1 MGISTITRVLLG
13 AAVILTGASYS
24 APSVGAAQLQLHE
37 MLFKR
42 KKRNGPRVV
51 RPSPFSRKKIQNG
64 VPVTETAKPR
74 AKIKRVAGPRY
85 YTYKAPKVAA
95 FTLAG
100 LLGDAASKPSTGEI
114 GVPTMNFEAQR
125 FSEALRAVPEGRVSI
140 EPSIAA
146 AVKSHYAEKPEFIW
160 SRGSSV
166 TAEAKALADMLGDAA
181 AHGLNPSDYQVT
193 VPADEFSIANP
204 AQRTAALLAF
214 DIQLTA
220 HAIRFAM
227 DMKDGAVNPNL
238 ISGYHDF
245 SKNRLKPAD
254 ALAGLSSAS
263 QIAADYVVSLVPKQ
277 PQYAQL
283 QAELVALEN
292 SEDNEIVFPEKVFMK
307 PGGIED
313 SLPLLMKAMDRKM
326 RVETREKH
334 AEVIAAYDGSLSYEG
349 PIVELVRDVQR
360 DLGLVPDG
368 IVGPKTISRLG
379 GTSLATKVKSVELA
393 LERLRWHPEEYGR
406 RQVVINQP
414 EYRVRY
420 MENNETKLAMRAI
433 VGKPSNQTNFFH
445 DEIESVV
452 FNPYWGV
459 PQSIIVNE
467 MLPKL
472 QRDPGYL
479 DRAGYVV
486 TSQGGTQIASSAI
499 NWGQYSGPVPYNVR
513 QKPGP
518 RNALGELKI
527 LFPNKHA
534 IYMHDTPAKKLFARE
549 SRAYS
554 HGCVRLQDP
563 RAMAAAVLGK
573 SVDYVASNLG
583 GYERAEKVSDKIP
596 VYVAYFTAWP
606 NDNGKVEFHPDVY
619 KRDMYLTRA
628 FDAIKAAR
636 IEASSVL

>member
-1 MGISTITRVLLG
+1 MKLGISTFARVLLG
-13 AAVILTGASYS
+13 SAVILTGASYS
-24 APSVGAAQLQLHE
+24 APSVHAAQLQLHE

-64 VPVTETAKPR
+64 TPTTAVAKPR

-85 YTYKAPKVAA
+85 YTYKAPKIATYSLV
-95 FTLAG
+95 G
-100 LLGDAASKPSTGEI
+100 LLSDPISTSSVNEI
-114 GVPTMNFEAQR
+114 GVPTMDFEAQR
-125 FSEALRAVPEGRVSI
+125 FSEALRSVPEGQLAI
-140 EPSIAA
+140 EPSIAK
-146 AVKSHYAEKPEFIW
+146 AVKAHYAANPEFIW

-166 TAEAKALADMLGDAA
+166 TAEAKALAAMLGDAA

-193 VPADEFSIANP
+193 VPSDQFSIADP
-204 AQRTAALLAF
+204 AQRTAALLTF
-214 DIQLTA
+214 ELQLTA

-245 SKNRLKPAD
+245 SKDRLKPAD
-254 ALAGLSSAS
+254 ALIGLSSAS
-263 QIAADYVVSLVPKQ
+263 QPAVDYVNSLVPKQ
-277 PQYAQL
+277 PQYALL
-283 QAELVALEN
+283 QNELVVLQG
-292 SEDNEIVFPEKVFMK
+292 SEDDEIVFPDKVFMK
-307 PGGIED
+307 PGGVED
-313 SLPLLMKAMDRKM
+313 ALPLLMKAMNRKM
-326 RVETREKH
+326 RAETREKH
-334 AEVIAAYDGSLSYEG
+334 AEFLASYDGSLSYDG
-349 PIVELVRDVQR
+349 PVVELVRDVQR

-368 IVGPKTISRLG
+368 IVGPKTVAQLG
-379 GTSLATKVKSVELA
+379 GTSLATKIKRVELA

-420 MENNETKLAMRAI
+420 MENDETKLAMRAI

-445 DEIESVV
+445 DEIETVV

-486 TSQGGTQIASSAI
+486 TSHSGTKIASSAI
-499 NWGQYSGPVPYNVR
+499 NWAQYSGPVPYNVR

-583 GYERAEKVSDKIP
+583 GYEKAEKVSEKIP

-628 FDAIKAAR
+628 FDAIKSAR
-636 IEASSVL
+636 NEAS

>member
-1 MGISTITRVLLG
+1 MKLGISTFARVLLG
-13 AAVILTGASYS
+13 SAVILTGASYS
-24 APSVGAAQLQLHE
+24 APSVHASQLQLHE
-37 MLFKR
+37 LLFNR
-42 KKRNGPRVV
+42 NKRNRPRVV
-51 RPSPFSRKKIQNG
+51 RPSPFSRKKLQNG
-64 VPVTETAKPR
+64 APITQTAKPP

-85 YTYKAPKVAA
+85 YTYKAPKITT

-100 LLGDAASKPSTGEI
+100 LLVDATTSSSVDQL
-114 GVPTMNFEAQR
+114 GVPTMDFEVQR
-125 FSEALRAVPEGRVSI
+125 FAEATRVVPDAQISI
-140 EPSIAA
+140 EPAIAA
-146 AVKSHYAEKPEFIW
+146 AVKSHYAANPEFIW

-166 TAEAKALADMLGDAA
+166 TAEAKALVEMLSNAA
-181 AHGLNPSDYQVT
+181 AHGLNPSDYQVA
-193 VPADEFSIANP
+193 VPADQFSLSNQ
-204 AQRTAALLAF
+204 AQRTADLLAF
-214 DIQLTA
+214 ELELST
-220 HAIRFAM
+220 HAVRFAM

-245 SKNRLKPAD
+245 TKNRLKPTD
-254 ALAGLSSAS
+254 ALAGLADNT
-263 QIAADYVVSLVPKQ
+263 QLATDYVTTLVPKQ
-277 PQYAQL
+277 PQYKQL
-283 QAELVALEN
+283 QDELIALHG

-307 PGGIED
+307 PGGVEEL
-313 SLPLLMKAMDRKM
+313 LPLLMKAMDRKM
-326 RVETREKH
+326 RAETREKH
-334 AEVIAAYDGSLSYEG
+334 AELLSTYIGSLEYDGE
-349 PIVELVRDVQR
+349 IVELVRDVQR

-368 IVGPKTISRLG
+368 IVGPKTIARLG
-379 GTSLATKVKSVELA
+379 GMSLATKVKSVELA

-420 MENNETKLAMRAI
+420 MENNETKLAMRVI
-433 VGKPSNQTNFFH
+433 VGKPANQTNFFH
-445 DEIESVV
+445 DEIETVV

-472 QRDPGYL
+472 RRDPGYL

-486 TSQGGTQIASSAI
+486 TSQSGTKISSSAI
-499 NWGQYSGPVPYNVR
+499 NWAQYSGPVPYNVR

-534 IYMHDTPAKKLFARE
+534 IYMHDTPAKKLFSRE

-573 SVDYVASNLG
+573 SVDYVSANLG
-583 GYERAEKVSDKIP
+583 GRERAEKVSEKIP

-606 NDNGKVEFHPDVY
+606 NDSGAVEFHPDVY

-628 FDAIKAAR
+628 MDAIRAVR
-636 IEASSVL
+636 SEAS

>member
-1 MGISTITRVLLG
+1 MKLGISTFARVLLG
-13 AAVILTGASYS
+13 SAVILTGASYS
-24 APSVGAAQLQLHE
+24 APSVHAAQLQLHE
-37 MLFKR
+37 LLFKR
-42 KKRNGPRVV
+42 NKRNRPRVV
-51 RPSPFSRKKIQNG
+51 RPSPFSRKTIQNG
-64 VPVTETAKPR
+64 VPLREIAKPPV
-74 AKIKRVAGPRY
+74 KIKRVSGPRY
-85 YTYKAPKVAA
+85 YTYKAPKISN
-95 FTLAG
+95 FTLAS
-100 LLGDAASKPSTGEI
+100 LLSEATLQSVVSQM

-125 FSEALRAVPEGRVSI
+125 FSEALRAVPNGQISI
-140 EPSIAA
+140 EPSIAT
-146 AVKSHYAEKPEFIW
+146 AVNSHYGKSPEFIW

-166 TAEAKALADMLGDAA
+166 TAEAKALAEMLGDAA
-181 AHGLNPSDYQVT
+181 AHGLNPGDYQVA
-193 VPADEFSIANP
+193 VPADQFSISNP
-204 AQRTAALLAF
+204 AQRTAELLAF
-214 DIQLTA
+214 EIELST
-220 HAIRFAM
+220 HAVRYAM

-245 SKNRLKPAD
+245 SKNRLKPTE
-254 ALAGLSSAS
+254 ALAGLSDKTQLAVE
-263 QIAADYVVSLVPKQ
+263 YVSTLVPKQ
-277 PQYAQL
+277 PHYERL
-283 QAELVALEN
+283 QAELVVLGG
-292 SEDNEIVFPEKVFMK
+292 SEDNDIVFPENVFMK
-307 PGGIED
+307 PGDIEE
-313 SLPLLMKAMDRKM
+313 SLPLLVKAMDQKM
-326 RVETREKH
+326 RAETREKY
-334 AEVIAAYDGSLSYEG
+334 AGILASYNGSLDYNGEV
-349 PIVELVRDVQR
+349 VELVRDVQR

-368 IVGPKTISRLG
+368 IVGPKTVSRLG
-379 GTSLATKVKSVELA
+379 GESLASKVKRVELA

-420 MENNETKLAMRAI
+420 MENGETKLAMRAI
-433 VGKPSNQTNFFH
+433 VGKPANQTNFFH

-479 DRAGYVV
+479 DRAGFVV
-486 TSQGGTQIASSAI
+486 TSQSGTKVASSSI
-499 NWGQYSGPVPYNVR
+499 NWAQYSGPVPYNVR

-534 IYMHDTPAKKLFARE
+534 IYMHDTPAKKLFSRE
-549 SRAYS
+549 TRAYS

-583 GYERAEKVSDKIP
+583 GYEHAEKISDKIP

-628 FDAIKAAR
+628 IDAIKAVR
-636 IEASSVL
+636 SKAS

>member
-1 MGISTITRVLLG
+1 MKLGISVFARVLLG
-13 AAVILTGASYS
+13 SAVILTGASYS
-24 APSVGAAQLQLHE
+24 APSVHAAQLQLHE
-37 MLFKR
+37 MLFGR
-42 KKRNGPRVV
+42 KNRNRQRTV
-51 RPSPFSRKKIQNG
+51 RQ
-64 VPVTETAKPR
+64 VPNNQIKQVAKPPV
-74 AKIKRVAGPRY
+74 KIKKVAGPRY
-85 YTYKAPKVAA
+85 YSYKAPKIAT
-95 FTLAG
+95 FTLAN
-100 LLGDAASKPSTGEI
+100 LFSDATSQSSADVL
-114 GVPTMNFEAQR
+114 GVPTMNFDAQR
-125 FSEALRAVPEGRVSI
+125 FSEALRSVPDGQISI
-140 EPSIAA
+140 EPAIAE
-146 AVKSHYAEKPEFIW
+146 AVKAHYATNPEFLW

-166 TAEAKALADMLGDAA
+166 TGEAKALVKMLNDAA
-181 AHGLNPSDYQVT
+181 AHGLNPSDYRVSI
-193 VPADEFSIANP
+193 PADQFSIAFP
-204 AQRTAALLAF
+204 AQRTAQLLAF
-214 DIQLTA
+214 ELELSA
-220 HAIRFAM
+220 HAVRFAM

-245 SKNRLKPAD
+245 SKDRLKPAD
-254 ALAGLSSAS
+254 ALAGLAGAS
-263 QIAADYVVSLVPKQ
+263 QQATEYVTSLVPKQ
-277 PQYAQL
+277 PQYKQL
-283 QAELVALEN
+283 QAELIALQ
-292 SEDNEIVFPEKVFMK
+292 DATDDEIVFPEKVFMK
-307 PGGIED
+307 PGEIEE

-326 RVETREKH
+326 RDETREKH
-334 AEVIAAYDGSLSYEG
+334 ADIIASYIGSLEYDGE
-349 PIVELVRDVQR
+349 IVELVRDVQR

-368 IVGPKTISRLG
+368 IVGPKTIARLG
-379 GTSLATKVKSVELA
+379 GMSLATKVKSVELA

-445 DEIESVV
+445 DEIETVV

-472 QRDPGYL
+472 RRDPGYL

-486 TSQGGTQIASSAI
+486 TSHSGTQIASSNI
-499 NWGQYSGPVPYNVR
+499 NWAQYSGPVPYNVR

-534 IYMHDTPAKKLFARE
+534 IYMHDTPAKNLFARE

-583 GYERAEKVSDKIP
+583 GYERAEKVGEKIP

-628 FDAIKAAR
+628 FDAIKGAR
-636 IEASSVL
+636 NEAS